1 MHLTHTLYAVF
12 PSEPVDGFYRKKQ
25 KRTPN
30 LPCAGCGLS
39 DLVPWRYGSVFRSRH
54 IGEFRIRSSKK
65 QKTTNQ
71 WRCGPTSISG
81 SVLLCPVL
89 FCELKPF
96 YRSQWPFSCGSHA
109 PFPMNLLRL
118 ICSLQNS
125 TSFLAQTA
133 ELPSHRFLGSPP
145 RPDEPV
151 CVNPFT
157 IYYSGFRFYLSSPP
171 ANFFAKFSAFFLFPQ
186 VLHSCFGQAARIF
199 CRFLTFFTKTI
210 PPAAPAFRTGR
221 HSGNAAAGSGTRVL
235 PLAA

>member
-1 MHLTHTLYAVF
+1 MHLTHTLSSVF

-109 PFPMNLLRL
+109 PFSDESSSADMFSSKQYLLSRSDGRTAVPQ
-118 ICSLQNS
+118 IPWNS
-125 TSFLAQTA
+125 TQT
-133 ELPSHRFLGSPP
+133 
-145 RPDEPV
+145 
-151 CVNPFT
+151 
-157 IYYSGFRFYLSSPP
+157 
-171 ANFFAKFSAFFLFPQ
+171 
-186 VLHSCFGQAARIF
+186 GQACLRESIYHI
-199 CRFLTFFTKTI
+199 L
-210 PPAAPAFRTGR
+210 
-221 HSGNAAAGSGTRVL
+221 
-235 PLAA
+235 

>member
-109 PFPMNLLRL
+109 PFSDESSSADMFSSKQYLLSR
-118 ICSLQNS
+118 SDGR
-125 TSFLAQTA
+125 TA
-133 ELPSHRFLGSPP
+133 VPQIPWKSPQP
-145 RPDEPV
+145 GRACLRES
-151 CVNPFT
+151 
-157 IYYSGFRFYLSSPP
+157 IYHIL
-171 ANFFAKFSAFFLFPQ
+171 
-186 VLHSCFGQAARIF
+186 
-199 CRFLTFFTKTI
+199 
-210 PPAAPAFRTGR
+210 
-221 HSGNAAAGSGTRVL
+221 
-235 PLAA
+235 